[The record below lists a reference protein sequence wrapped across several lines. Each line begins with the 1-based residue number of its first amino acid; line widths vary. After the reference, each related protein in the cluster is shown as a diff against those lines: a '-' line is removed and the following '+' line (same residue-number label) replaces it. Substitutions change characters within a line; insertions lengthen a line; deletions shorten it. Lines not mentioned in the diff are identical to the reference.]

1 VDVVTEHPRWPTAED
16 FAEASAERRA
26 MDHRFDVDTDR
37 CRCGGL
43 IVSDADGQFG
53 EGCEVSG
60 RVCVSP
66 PLLDVDSPDYGRP
79 ETGRWDGEDHG

>member
-1 VDVVTEHPRWPTAED
+1 MGSGAEVVTV
-16 FAEASAERRA
+16 
-26 MDHRFDVDTDR
+26 HRLDVDRDR

-43 IVSDADGQFG
+43 TVSFDDGDADGQFG

-60 RVCVSP
+60 RVFVPCS

-79 ETGRWDGEDHG
+79 ETSRWDGEDHG